1 MKKILLTILMG
12 ALIAAG
18 LVADTKKQAAATTV
32 QNNSTSKIAVVYFSI
47 TGNTERMAKKAA
59 SAFGADIFKIEPV
72 HKYTSSDLNWRNKKS
87 LTTIENNDDNARPE
101 IANKIDLS
109 SYDTVILCYP
119 IWYTKAPKIIYT
131 FVESQNWNGKKL
143 VTLCTSGSSGLG
155 NTGITLSKL
164 APGVVYKGGKDFSR
178 GTAEEIKKY
187 VEGILSNE

>member
-1 MKKILLTILMG
+1 MKKVLLTILFG
-12 ALIAAG
+12 ALIAG
-18 LVADTKKQAAATTV
+18 SICADTKKQAAATTV

-87 LTTIENNDDNARPE
+87 LTTIENNDDTARPA